1 MPLRKG
7 EQPERLAQPSNLQV
21 SESIFTDR
29 FDIALIYGVLV
40 ACILARTKT
49 KFPNDWFR
57 EETAS

>member
-40 ACILARTKT
+40 A
-49 KFPNDWFR
+49 W
-57 EETAS
+57 